1 MGIAGIAV
9 ALKQANSE
17 EFKTYQKQVVRNAQ
31 RLADGLIKLGYN
43 IVTGGTD
50 CHIVHMDLKRSPVAI
65 SGAKGELILEAVGI
79 SCNKNT
85 VPGDKSALN
94 PSGIRL
100 GTPAITTRGLVA
112 SHMDQVVKFIHSAI
126 ELAIEIQQASGPKLV
141 DFKKFL
147 TDQKFAGKIE
157 NLQKEVEK
165 FASKF
170 RLPGH
175 EDI

>member
-1 MGIAGIAV
+1 MIANAKAV
-9 ALKQANSE
+9 AA
-17 EFKTYQKQVVRNAQ
+17 
-31 RLADGLIKLGYN
+31 GLMSLGYCV
-43 IVTGGTD
+43 VTGGTD
-50 CHIVHMDLKRSPVAI
+50 CHIIHLDLKKSPGAL

-100 GTPAITTRGLVA
+100 GTPAITTRGLDTT
-112 SHMDQVVKFIHSAI
+112 HMNRVVQFIHSAM
-126 ELAIEIQQASGPKLV
+126 ELAVEIQKTSGPKLV
-141 DFKKFL
+141 DFKKYL
-147 TDQKFAGKIE
+147 GDDKFTGKVDI
-157 NLQKEVEK
+157 LQKQVEQ
-165 FASKF
+165 FAIQF

>member
-1 MGIAGIAV
+1 MIENAKAV
-9 ALKQANSE
+9 AS
-17 EFKTYQKQVVRNAQ
+17 
-31 RLADGLIKLGYN
+31 GLMSLGYCV
-43 IVTGGTD
+43 VTGGTD
-50 CHIVHMDLKRSPVAI
+50 CHIVHLDLKKSPGAL

-100 GTPAITTRGLVA
+100 GTPAITTRGLDTT
-112 SHMDQVVKFIHSAI
+112 HMNRVVQFIHAAM
-126 ELAIEIQQASGPKLV
+126 ELAVEIQVTSGPKLV

-147 TDQKFAGKIE
+147 AEEKFTAKI
-157 NLQKEVEK
+157 NALRTQVEK
-165 FASKF
+165 FAVQF